1 MRQRGHLSCCR
12 RSGRQSCDQGP
23 EGWTCGREGGQ
34 ADQETGCWTVARS
47 GLGLGGQNRKKKKK
61 KKREKEALS
70 GFLRSEPGTHC
81 RRGGAG
87 SHGGFLVSF
96 QELGL
101 GTMGQPL
108 GSQVTGGRKGPG
120 EATV

>member
-1 MRQRGHLSCCR
+1 MIRDPRVGPVDVRVDR
-12 RSGRQSCDQGP
+12 RTKRRVVGRLPAQGW
-23 EGWTCGREGGQ
+23 GWE
-34 ADQETGCWTVARS
+34 DKTG
-47 GLGLGGQNRKKKKK
+47 KKKK
-61 KKREKEALS
+61 KKREKEAVS

-101 GTMGQPL
+101 GTAGQPL
-108 GSQVTGGRKGPG
+108 GSQGTGGRKGPG